1 MEVAGDDGGLDVDVR
16 EEHVTFHT
24 LPAPIGLCSVPLF
37 PTRFQARAL
46 TRLTTGYGAMVLG
59 SRGALLAPD
68 FN

>member
-1 MEVAGDDGGLDVDVR
+1 MMVDLMSMSVKSMSLST
-16 EEHVTFHT
+16 H

-37 PTRFQARAL
+37 PTCTRFQARAL